1 MSDSVS
7 GRCTALKNDQKKR
20 NSKEPYNVRK
30 KLVAIEE
37 EEIKAMEQLTRKQFD
52 SKRKR

>member
-1 MSDSVS
+1 
-7 GRCTALKNDQKKR
+7 
-20 NSKEPYNVRK
+20 VRK

-52 SKRKR
+52 SKRKK